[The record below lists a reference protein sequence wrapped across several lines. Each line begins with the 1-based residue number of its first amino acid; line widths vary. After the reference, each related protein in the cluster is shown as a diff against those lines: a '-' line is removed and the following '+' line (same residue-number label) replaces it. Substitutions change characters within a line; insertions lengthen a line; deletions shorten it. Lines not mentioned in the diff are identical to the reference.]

1 MSTGSIE
8 EKIIQRQ
15 LSKEGLQS
23 IVDNKEEV
31 RGCVCCVCVCVRFII
46 LPWHVTTFS
55 ISSIVNITFTIT
67 IFNLKIVYCSMLL
80 LSLSSSPSSS
90 FLLL

>member
-23 IVDNKEEV
+23 IIDNKEEV
-31 RGCVCCVCVCVRFII
+31 SVFLMWGGCARLHVCVLEMCVCMYVCLWGVHGKGKCVCG
-46 LPWHVTTFS
+46 
-55 ISSIVNITFTIT
+55 
-67 IFNLKIVYCSMLL
+67 
-80 LSLSSSPSSS
+80 
-90 FLLL
+90 

>member
-23 IVDNKEEV
+23 IIDNKEEV
-31 RGCVCCVCVCVRFII
+31 RIEE
-46 LPWHVTTFS
+46 
-55 ISSIVNITFTIT
+55 SSIVSQ
-67 IFNLKIVYCSMLL
+67 KRRA
-80 LSLSSSPSSS
+80 SLHESGS
-90 FLLL
+90 F

>member
-31 RGCVCCVCVCVRFII
+31 RGCVCVCVCSVCVCVCVCVYVCVCVSVYMRFII
-46 LPWHVTTFS
+46 FP
-55 ISSIVNITFTIT
+55 
-67 IFNLKIVYCSMLL
+67 
-80 LSLSSSPSSS
+80 
-90 FLLL
+90 

>member
-23 IVDNKEEV
+23 IIDNKEEV
-31 RGCVCCVCVCVRFII
+31 RFRVRVRVRVR
-46 LPWHVTTFS
+46 LRVR
-55 ISSIVNITFTIT
+55 
-67 IFNLKIVYCSMLL
+67 
-80 LSLSSSPSSS
+80 
-90 FLLL
+90 

>member
-23 IVDNKEEV
+23 IIDNKEEV
-31 RGCVCCVCVCVRFII
+31 SVFLMWGGCARLHVCVREVCLRVCLSVGCVCKGKCVCR
-46 LPWHVTTFS
+46 
-55 ISSIVNITFTIT
+55 
-67 IFNLKIVYCSMLL
+67 
-80 LSLSSSPSSS
+80 
-90 FLLL
+90 

>member
-1 MSTGSIE
+1 MLTQAAARIWREGQKRRCFIYRFMSTGSIE

-31 RGCVCCVCVCVRFII
+31 RTFIDVCVCVCF
-46 LPWHVTTFS
+46 HV
-55 ISSIVNITFTIT
+55 
-67 IFNLKIVYCSMLL
+67 L
-80 LSLSSSPSSS
+80 
-90 FLLL
+90 